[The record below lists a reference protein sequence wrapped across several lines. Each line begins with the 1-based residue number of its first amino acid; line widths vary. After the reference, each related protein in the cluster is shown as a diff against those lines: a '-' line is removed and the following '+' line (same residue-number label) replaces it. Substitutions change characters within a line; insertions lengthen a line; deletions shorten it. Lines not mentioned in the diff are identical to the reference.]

1 MALVRLTKQ
10 QGLQTYIKSQQNQ
23 HNKECLALKTRWF
36 KPLLPVKTV
45 GLLVGTS
52 PSWPCAKSEMPRVAE
67 SPRMDANVKE
77 PRNPNPKLLQISSL
91 LNGL

>member
-52 PSWPCAKSEMPRVAE
+52 PS
-67 SPRMDANVKE
+67 
-77 PRNPNPKLLQISSL
+77 
-91 LNGL
+91 